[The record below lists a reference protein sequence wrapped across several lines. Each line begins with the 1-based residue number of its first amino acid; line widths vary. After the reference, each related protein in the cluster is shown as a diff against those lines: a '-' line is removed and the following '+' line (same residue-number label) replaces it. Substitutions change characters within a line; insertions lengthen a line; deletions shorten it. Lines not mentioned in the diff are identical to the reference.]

1 MTHIVLF
8 HSILGCRAAERE
20 MAAAF
25 EKAGHTTH
33 LPDLFENKTA
43 NNYDDGFALFRTF
56 EREQLIERARDA
68 LNSVPENAVLSG
80 ISFGA
85 GIVSSL
91 WAERPKMQ
99 GALLFA
105 GAAEWANDLRADLPV
120 QAHIAKPDPFDDEAY
135 FDEWQ
140 SACKT
145 SDFNL
150 YRYDNVGHFFLDR
163 TLSDFDEDAT
173 KLCLERS
180 IAFLNRLG
188 GKEPAR

>member
-25 EKAGHTTH
+25 EKAGHTPH
-33 LPDLFENKTA
+33 LPDLFEGKTA
-43 NNYDDGFALFRTF
+43 ENYDDGFALFRTF
-56 EREQLIERARDA
+56 DRNELVERAREA
-68 LNSVPENAVLSG
+68 LKSVPDDAVLSG

-105 GAAEWANDLRADLPV
+105 GAAEWAENLPADLPV
-120 QAHIAKPDPFDDEAY
+120 QAHIAKPDPFDDETY
-135 FDEWQ
+135 FADWQ
-140 SACKT
+140 KASPT
-145 SDFNL
+145 QNL
-150 YRYDNVGHFFLDR
+150 RIYRYDNVGHFFLDR
-163 TLSDFDEDAT
+163 AISDFDEEAST
-173 KLCLERS
+173 QCLERS
-180 IAFLNRLG
+180 IAFLDQFEN
-188 GKEPAR
+188 